1 MWSPILT
8 FVNVVSCCQ
17 GPKSIRYS
25 YMPVPRTLTSS
36 MLLSENNADFISTPM
51 LSGGYELTTSVLAG
65 MRHPEDILVANTV

>member
-1 MWSPILT
+1 
-8 FVNVVSCCQ
+8 
-17 GPKSIRYS
+17 
-25 YMPVPRTLTSS
+25 